1 MQSGHLTAVSSRPTD
16 RTGPVLTRHDMKE
29 IDMSAALELVMNARW
44 KMARAVY
51 TALNDGASARDI
63 AEAADL
69 TVDQILG
76 LADAYAN
83 G

>member
-1 MQSGHLTAVSSRPTD
+1 MAISSRRTD
-16 RTGPVLTRHDMKE
+16 LTGPVLTRHDMKE
-29 IDMSAALELVMNARW
+29 LDMQAAVELVMNARW
-44 KMARAVY
+44 LMARSVY
-51 TALNDGASARDI
+51 TALNEGLSARDI

-76 LADAYAN
+76 LADQFAN

>member
-1 MQSGHLTAVSSRPTD
+1 MMVASRSTD

-29 IDMSAALELVMNARW
+29 LDMQAAVELVLNARW
-44 KMARAVY
+44 LMARATY
-51 TALNDGASARDI
+51 TALDAGVSARDI

-76 LADAYAN
+76 LADQFAN